1 MEPAMSPA
9 GEGEGRGEGAGA
21 GGAVAVGVTLCGRL
35 RQGSWA
41 RVRVRVRVRVRRSQ
55 SVRLCVVGC
64 ARGHVTLC
72 GRLRQG
78 SWAVPRG
85 HLEAFEAVE
94 GVRPMMKWVQ
104 PKFLRMIMCWMA
116 SRGPAMCIEYG
127 RSAGER
133 G

>member
-1 MEPAMSPA
+1 MSPA

-21 GGAVAVGVTLCGRL
+21 GGAVAVG
-35 RQGSWA
+35 
-41 RVRVRVRVRVRRSQ
+41 
-55 SVRLCVVGC
+55 
-64 ARGHVTLC
+64 VTLC

-116 SRGPAMCIEYG
+116 SRGPD
-127 RSAGER
+127 RSME
-133 G
+133 